1 MKNIERD
8 ECSRNDRVPLARMM
22 IAAAGFASL
31 TLAIW
36 IARGSDAA
44 ESLART
50 PTPLVPVQETGALAA
65 HAEPSAGTR
74 SDAQEESSASAPES
88 TEGTE
93 SAASAQTPNEREAM
107 LRQLKTAIEVSLT
120 GGLDPGAILDACL
133 GLVKLHVDRTDL
145 PLAAPDGSLRY
156 RLANTP
162 TGMQAELWVTR
173 SKNAK
178 FENVLALR
186 LSLEPPAEPYML
198 EGAVRKNPVAHV
210 QAFLDKSGHVKD
222 LVIMTDV
229 APSNRSRRWG
239 LPLDEGRIP
248 EGIIYHLEMDD
259 PLGWTAETYGLVDGS
274 DASWK
279 DPIALLGEPWP
290 QAPAL
295 AQFSAGLLNLLSEV
309 RN

>member
-1 MKNIERD
+1 MKNIGRD
-8 ECSRNDRVPLARMM
+8 ECSRNSRVPLARTM
-22 IAAAGFASL
+22 IAAAGVASL
-31 TLAIW
+31 ALAIW

-44 ESLART
+44 ESIAAT
-50 PTPLVPVQETGALAA
+50 PTPMVPTKETGALAA
-65 HAEPSAGTR
+65 DAAPRAETR
-74 SDAQEESSASAPES
+74 SDAQDTSLAVAPES

-93 SAASAQTPNEREAM
+93 SAASAQTPNERETM
-107 LRQLKTAIEVSLT
+107 LRHLTTAIEVSLT

-133 GLVKLHVDRTDL
+133 ALVKLHVDRTDL

-156 RLANTP
+156 RLANSP
-162 TGMQAELWVTR
+162 AGVQAELWVTR
-173 SKNAK
+173 SSNSK
-178 FENVLALR
+178 FGNVLALR
-186 LSLEPPAEPYML
+186 LSLDAPAEPYMV
-198 EGAVRKNPVAHV
+198 EGAVRKSPIAHV
-210 QAFLDKSGHVKD
+210 QAFLDKAGNVKD
-222 LVIMTDV
+222 LVILTDV

-248 EGIIYHLEMDD
+248 EGILYHLETDD
-259 PLGWTAETYGLVDGS
+259 PLGWTAETYGLVDGA

-309 RN
+309 KD